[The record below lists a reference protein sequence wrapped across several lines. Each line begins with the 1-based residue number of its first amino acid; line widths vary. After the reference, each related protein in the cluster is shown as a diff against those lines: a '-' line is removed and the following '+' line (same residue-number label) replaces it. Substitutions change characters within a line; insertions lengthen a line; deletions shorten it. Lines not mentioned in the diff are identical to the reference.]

1 MPKCTRLGCGKEY
14 NEEDNKDM
22 VCAFHPGAPKFH
34 EGQKSW
40 TCCEKTNKPVLS
52 FEEFQAIPGCAY
64 GTHTSEKVA
73 PAAPVVT
80 APSANNK
87 AGIESATAALSLAP
101 PVPPT
106 TATVP
111 QARAV
116 TPAPPADI
124 VEDEDDLS
132 VAVAP
137 GTMCKRPGCRKQFVS
152 DEESRQGDG
161 EGAQCK
167 YHANQPLFHEG
178 SKGYVCCKKHVLDFD
193 DFLAIPGC
201 KTGRH
206 VFVSKARTDGP
217 TEEIVKSRIDHYQ
230 TPTEVRVSIYAKQV
244 DQSRSTVVLESDKI
258 ILDLFLPAGK
268 RDKRTIALF
277 GTINTTASSFKFY
290 GTKVD
295 VILVKSDNR
304 SWNALQADAVV
315 PEGYQLTFGV
325 TGRTGT
331 VGAKEAILD
340 QENKKS

>member
-52 FEEFQAIPGCAY
+52 FEEFQAIPGCAH

-80 APSANNK
+80 APSANK
-87 AGIESATAALSLAP
+87 TGIESATAALSLTPSAP
-101 PVPPT
+101 PVAAAASRVT
-106 TATVP
+106 
-111 QARAV
+111 
-116 TPAPPADI
+116 TPAPPAEI
-124 VEDEDDLS
+124 IEDEDDPS
-132 VAVAP
+132 VPVAP
-137 GTMCKRPGCRKQFVS
+137 GTVCKRPGCRKRFVS

-161 EGAQCK
+161 EEAQCN
-167 YHANQPLFHEG
+167 YHASQPLFHEG

-201 KTGRH
+201 KTGKH
-206 VFVSKARTDGP
+206 VFAPKSRADRP

-230 TPTEVRVSIYAKQV
+230 TPTEVRVSVYAKQV

-258 ILDLFLPAGK
+258 ILDLYLPAGK

-277 GTINTTASSFKFY
+277 GTIDTTASSYKFY

-295 VILVKSDNR
+295 VVLVKSDNR
-304 SWNALQADAVV
+304 SWNALQADTLV
-315 PEGYQLTFGV
+315 PEGYQITFGV

-331 VGAKEAILD
+331 VGAKDAVLD
-340 QENKKS
+340 EENRRS

>member
-1 MPKCTRLGCGKEY
+1 MPKCTRLGCGQEY

-52 FEEFQAIPGCAY
+52 FEEFQAIPGCAH
-64 GTHTSEKVA
+64 GTHTSEKAA
-73 PAAPVVT
+73 PVAPVVT
-80 APSANNK
+80 APSANK
-87 AGIESATAALSLAP
+87 TDIESATAALSLTPSALPPPAAP
-101 PVPPT
+101 R
-106 TATVP
+106 AT
-111 QARAV
+111 
-116 TPAPPADI
+116 TPAPPVEV
-124 VEDEDDLS
+124 VEDEDDPS
-132 VAVAP
+132 VPVAP
-137 GTMCKRPGCRKQFVS
+137 GTVCKRPGCRKRFVS

-161 EGAQCK
+161 DEAQCN

-206 VFVSKARTDGP
+206 VFVPKARADGP
-217 TEEIVKSRIDHYQ
+217 AEEIIKSRIDHYQ
-230 TPTEVRVSIYAKQV
+230 TPTEVRVSVYAKQV
-244 DQSRSTVVLESDKI
+244 DQSRSTVVLESDRI

-277 GTINTTASSFKFY
+277 GTIDIKASSYKFY

-295 VILVKSDNR
+295 VILVKTDNR
-304 SWNALQADAVV
+304 SWNALQADAMV
-315 PEGYQLTFGV
+315 PDGYQLTFGV

-331 VGAKEAILD
+331 VGAKDPILG
-340 QENKKS
+340 QENKKSQSQA